1 MRTWQIKQTAN
12 RTGTLRVQSRVGEYM
27 CTGTFIPAKNID
39 NKNHFIIKFLF
50 LIDLPVILHRLW
62 PIYQTNFMY
71 EWQCK
76 FPEVKRSFWIL
87 QNHLR
92 HSSSSNSSLN
102 IQKSS
107 SLSSFDSNGFH
118 LKKKSI
124 VFFYFSVQSN
134 LVRKGKYFVD
144 TSLDQAEIWK
154 ICRIFYFHR
163 FRYFLWF

>member
-1 MRTWQIKQTAN
+1 
-12 RTGTLRVQSRVGEYM
+12 M
-27 CTGTFIPAKNID
+27 CTGTFIPAENID

-102 IQKSS
+102 IQKRQKKNTNELETESKS
-107 SLSSFDSNGFH
+107 HTPSHNPNGFH

-163 FRYFLWF
+163 FRYFLWFKKLMKLSIHTNG